1 MVFVAIAMLLSNA
14 VSLTPPPTIAASL
27 AAADVDIAFVDV
39 CLETYSALRAEDF
52 AKRNARYFAERS
64 KSEGVWGPLPDLEV
78 WDDVTLAHRIC
89 DRTEVRAALHRIDV
103 ALDAH
108 AAAFRSAT
116 PGIDRGLWI
125 GSMHVCSKDVLDSM
139 IRGDPPALSIRLTK
153 DAAAVLEAA
162 ISRSI
167 DAPIAIRLDGT
178 VIARPVPHE
187 LIPLGRMAISGPSRK
202 TLERVMRALIV
213 ACP

>member
-1 MVFVAIAMLLSNA
+1 MVYGAITMLLSNV
-14 VSLTPPPTIAASL
+14 VSLTPPPVIAASL

-64 KSEGVWGPLPDLEV
+64 KSEGVWGPLPDLEAE
-78 WDDVTLAHRIC
+78 DDATVAHRIC
-89 DRTEVRAALHRIDV
+89 DQAKVRAALHRIDV
-103 ALDAH
+103 ALDDH

-125 GSMHVCSKDVLDSM
+125 GSMHVCPKDVLDSM
-139 IRGDPPALSIRLTK
+139 IGGDPPALSIRLTK
-153 DAAAVLEAA
+153 DTAAVLEAV

-167 DAPIAIRLDGT
+167 DAPIAIRLDGA
-178 VIARPVPHE
+178 VIARPVPYE
-187 LIPLGRMAISGPSRK
+187 LIPLGRLAISGPSRE
-202 TLERVMRALIV
+202 TLERVLQALRV
-213 ACP
+213 DCP